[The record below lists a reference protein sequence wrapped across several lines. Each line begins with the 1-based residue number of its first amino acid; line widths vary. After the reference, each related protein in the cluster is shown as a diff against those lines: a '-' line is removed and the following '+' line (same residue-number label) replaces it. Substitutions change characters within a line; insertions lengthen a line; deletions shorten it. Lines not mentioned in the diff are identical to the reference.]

1 MTALAPTLQAFFT
14 DRLTHQLGA
23 SAHTIA
29 SYRDA
34 WRLLLAF
41 TTTRTGIAPTR
52 IDIADLDAPLIGEFL
67 NHLENERGNSI
78 RTRNGRLAAIHST
91 FTFAALRH
99 PEHAATIARVLAIPP
114 KRYNRPQVS
123 YLSPAEVTALLGAPD
138 RSTWAGR
145 RDRAWI
151 LLAVTTGL
159 RVSELTALTRDDLN
173 LDTGAHLVCHGKG
186 RKDRTTPLTAECLA
200 LMRTWTNEIT
210 GEPHTPLFPT
220 RTGRAMSRDAVS
232 ARLDL
237 HIHSATAACPSLAA
251 KRVTPH
257 VLRHTAAMRLL
268 EAGVD
273 VMTIALW
280 LGHAS
285 TETTQIYLHADL
297 ALKERAIER
306 TTPTGTRPGRYQ
318 PGDRLLAFLEAL

>member
-1 MTALAPTLQAFFT
+1 MTVLAPTLQAFFT

-23 SAHTIA
+23 SVHTIA
-29 SYRDA
+29 AYRDA
-34 WRLLLAF
+34 WRLLLPFAAA
-41 TTTRTGIAPTR
+41 RTGVAPTKL
-52 IDIADLDAPLIGEFL
+52 DIADLDAGLVGEFL
-67 NHLENERGNSI
+67 NHLENERGNSV

-99 PEHAATIARVLAIPP
+99 PEHAETIARVLAIPP
-114 KRYNRPQVS
+114 KRYDRAQIT
-123 YLSPAEVTALLGAPD
+123 YLTRAEVTALLGAPD
-138 RSTWAGR
+138 RSTWTGR

-151 LLAVTTGL
+151 LLAVTAGL
-159 RVSELTALTRDDLN
+159 RVSELTALTRGDLN
-173 LDTGAHLVCHGKG
+173 LDTGPHVLCHGKG
-186 RKDRTTPLTAECLA
+186 RKDRTTPVTAEAVAVL
-200 LMRTWTNEIT
+200 RTWAKELP
-210 GEPHTPLFPT
+210 GETTTPLFPT
-220 RTGRAMSRDAVS
+220 RTGRPMSRDAVS
-232 ARLDL
+232 ARLNL
-237 HIHSATAACPSLAA
+237 HITGAASPCPSLSS

-285 TETTQIYLHADL
+285 SETTQIYLHADL
-297 ALKERAIER
+297 ALKERAIAR

>member
-1 MTALAPTLQAFFT
+1 MTTLAPTLQAFFT
-14 DRLTHQLGA
+14 DRLAHQLGA

-29 SYRDA
+29 
-34 WRLLLAF
+34 
-41 TTTRTGIAPTR
+41 
-52 IDIADLDAPLIGEFL
+52 ADLDVALIGEFL

-91 FTFAALRH
+91 FAFAALRH
-99 PEHAATIARVLAIPP
+99 PEHAETIARVLAIPP
-114 KRYNRPQVS
+114 KRYDRSQVT
-123 YLSPAEVTALLGAPD
+123 YLTRAEVSALLGAPD
-138 RSTWAGR
+138 RSTWTGR

-159 RVSELTALTRDDLN
+159 RVSELTALTRGDLN
-173 LDTGAHLVCHGKG
+173 LDTGPHVLCHGKG
-186 RKDRTTPLTAECLA
+186 RKDRTTPVTTEAVAA
-200 LMRTWTNEIT
+200 LRTWTKELP
-210 GEPHTPLFPT
+210 GETTTPLFPT
-220 RTGRAMSRDAVS
+220 RAGRAMSRDAVS
-232 ARLDL
+232 ARLGL
-237 HIHSATAACPSLAA
+237 YIPIATDECQSLLG

-268 EAGVD
+268 DAGVD

-285 TETTQIYLHADL
+285 SETTQIYLHADL
-297 ALKERAIER
+297 ALKERAIAR
-306 TTPTGTRPGRYQ
+306 TTPNGTRPGRYR

>member
-14 DRLTHQLGA
+14 DRLAHQLGA

-29 SYRDA
+29 AYRDA

-41 TTTRTGIAPTR
+41 TTERIGTAPVN
-52 IDIADLDAPLIGEFL
+52 IDIADLDAALIGAFL
-67 NHLENERGNSI
+67 NHLENERGNTV
-78 RTRNGRLAAIHST
+78 RTRNSRLAAIHST

-99 PEHAATIARVLAIPP
+99 PEHAEMIARVLTIPP
-114 KRYNRPQVS
+114 KRYDRPQVT
-123 YLSPAEVTALLGAPD
+123 YINRAETTALLGAPD
-138 RSTWAGR
+138 RGTWAGR

-159 RVSELTALTRDDLN
+159 RVSELTALTRDDLH
-173 LDTGAHLVCHGKG
+173 LGTGAHLLCHGKG
-186 RKDRTTPLTAECLA
+186 RKDRTTPITAEAVA
-200 LMRTWTNEIT
+200 LLHTWTKEIPD
-210 GEPHTPLFPT
+210 EPDAPLFPT
-220 RTGRAMSRDAVS
+220 RTGHSMSRDAVS
-232 ARLDL
+232 ARLNL
-237 HIHSATAACPSLAA
+237 HARSATSACPSLLT

-273 VMTIALW
+273 VTTIALW

-285 TETTQIYLHADL
+285 SETTQIYLHADL
-297 ALKERAIER
+297 ALKERAIAR
-306 TTPTGTRPGRYQ
+306 TAPTGARPGRYQ
-318 PGDRLLAFLEAL
+318 PSDRLLAFLEAL

>member
-29 SYRDA
+29 AYRDA

-41 TTTRTGIAPTR
+41 TTTRTGIAPTKL
-52 IDIADLDAPLIGEFL
+52 DIADLDADLIAEFL
-67 NHLENERGNSI
+67 HYLEAERGNSI

-99 PEHAATIARVLAIPP
+99 PEHAEMITRVLAIPP
-114 KRYNRPQVS
+114 KRYDRTQVAYLNR
-123 YLSPAEVTALLGAPD
+123 AEVAALLGAPD
-138 RSTWAGR
+138 RTTWTGR
-145 RDRAWI
+145 RDHAWI

-159 RVSELTALTRDDLN
+159 RVSELTALTRGDLN
-173 LDTGAHLVCHGKG
+173 LDTGPHVLCHGKG
-186 RKDRTTPLTAECLA
+186 RKDRTTPLTAETVAVL
-200 LMRTWTNEIT
+200 RTWTNQLPKQT
-210 GEPHTPLFPT
+210 TTALFPT
-220 RTGRAMSRDAVS
+220 RAGRPMSRDAVS
-232 ARLDL
+232 VRLNL
-237 HIHSATAACPSLAA
+237 YQSVASNACSSLST

-268 EAGVD
+268 HAGVD
-273 VMTIALW
+273 VTTIALW

-285 TETTQIYLHADL
+285 SETTQIYLHADL
-297 ALKERAIER
+297 ALKERALAR
-306 TTPTGTRPGRYQ
+306 TTPTGTRVGRYQ

>member
-14 DRLTHQLGA
+14 DRLAHQLGA

-29 SYRDA
+29 AYRDA

-41 TTTRTGIAPTR
+41 TTARTGIAPTK
-52 IDIADLDAPLIGEFL
+52 IDIADLDASLVGEFL

-78 RTRNGRLAAIHST
+78 RTRNSRLAAIHST
-91 FTFAALRH
+91 FTFAALCH

-114 KRYNRPQVS
+114 KRYDRPQVS
-123 YLSPAEVTALLGAPD
+123 YLSQAEVAALLDAPD
-138 RSTWAGR
+138 PSTWTGR
-145 RDRAWI
+145 RDRGWI

-173 LDTGAHLVCHGKG
+173 LDAGAHVVCHGKG
-186 RKDRTTPLTAECLA
+186 RKDRTTPLTAEAVAVL
-200 LMRTWTNEIT
+200 RTWTNEIPR
-210 GEPHTPLFPT
+210 GISTPLFPT
-220 RTGRAMSRDAVS
+220 RTGRPMSRDTVS
-232 ARLDL
+232 ARLNL
-237 HIHSATAACPSLAA
+237 HLHSATAACPSLTV

-273 VMTIALW
+273 VTTIALW

-285 TETTQIYLHADL
+285 SETTQIYLHADL
-297 ALKERAIER
+297 ALKERAIVR
-306 TTPTGTRPGRYQ
+306 TTPTGTPAGRYQ
-318 PGDRLLAFLEAL
+318 PNDALLDFLEAL

>member
-14 DRLTHQLGA
+14 DRLTNQMGA

-29 SYRDA
+29 VYRDA

-41 TTTRTGIAPTR
+41 TAARTGVAPTKL
-52 IDIADLDAPLIGEFL
+52 DIADLDAALVGEFL
-67 NHLENERGNSI
+67 NHLEVERGNSI

-91 FTFAALRH
+91 FTFAASRH
-99 PEHAATIARVLAIPP
+99 PEHAETIARVLAIPP
-114 KRYNRPQVS
+114 KRYDRPQVA
-123 YLSPAEVTALLGAPD
+123 YLTRPEVTALLGAPD
-138 RSTWAGR
+138 RTTWTGR

-151 LLAVTTGL
+151 LLAVTSGL
-159 RVSELTALTRDDLN
+159 RVSELTALTRGDVN
-173 LDTGAHLVCHGKG
+173 LDTGPHVLCHGKG
-186 RKDRTTPLTAECLA
+186 RKDRTTPVTAEAVAVL
-200 LMRTWTNEIT
+200 RTWTSELPRET
-210 GEPHTPLFPT
+210 TTPLFPT
-220 RTGRAMSRDAVS
+220 QTGCPMSRDAVS

-237 HIHSATAACPSLAA
+237 YLPVATTACPSLSG

-268 EAGVD
+268 HAGVD

-280 LGHAS
+280 LGHES
-285 TETTQIYLHADL
+285 SETTQIYLHADL
-297 ALKERAIER
+297 ALKERAIAR

>member
-14 DRLTHQLGA
+14 DRLAHQLGA
-23 SAHTIA
+23 SAHTIVA
-29 SYRDA
+29 YRDA

-41 TTTRTGIAPTR
+41 TTTRTGIAPTKL
-52 IDIADLDAPLIGEFL
+52 DIADLDADLVAEFL
-67 NHLENERGNSI
+67 NHLEVERGNSI

-99 PEHAATIARVLAIPP
+99 PEHAEMITRVLAIPP
-114 KRYNRPQVS
+114 KRYDRTQVTYLTRP
-123 YLSPAEVTALLGAPD
+123 EVTALLGAPD
-138 RSTWAGR
+138 RTTWTGR
-145 RDRAWI
+145 RDHAWI

-159 RVSELTALTRDDLN
+159 RVSELTALTRGDLN
-173 LDTGAHLVCHGKG
+173 LDAGPHVLCHGKG
-186 RKDRTTPLTAECLA
+186 RKDRTTPLTAETVAVL
-200 LMRTWTNEIT
+200 RTWTNQLPKQT
-210 GEPHTPLFPT
+210 TTALFPT
-220 RTGRAMSRDAVS
+220 RTGSAMSRDAVS
-232 ARLDL
+232 ARLNL
-237 HIHSATAACPSLAA
+237 YRSVASNACSSLST

-268 EAGVD
+268 HAGVD
-273 VMTIALW
+273 VTTIALW

-285 TETTQIYLHADL
+285 SETTQIYLHADL
-297 ALKERAIER
+297 ALKERAIAR

>member
-14 DRLTHQLGA
+14 DRLAHQLGA

-29 SYRDA
+29 AYRDA

-41 TTTRTGIAPTR
+41 TAARTGVAPTKL
-52 IDIADLDAPLIGEFL
+52 DIADLDATLVGEFL
-67 NHLENERGNSI
+67 NYLEVERGNSI

-99 PEHAATIARVLAIPP
+99 PEHAETIARVLAIPP
-114 KRYNRPQVS
+114 KRYDRTQVT
-123 YLSPAEVTALLGAPD
+123 YLTGAEVTALLDAPD
-138 RSTWAGR
+138 HSTWTGR

-151 LLAVTTGL
+151 LLAVTAGL
-159 RVSELTALTRDDLN
+159 RVSELTALNGGDLN
-173 LDTGAHLVCHGKG
+173 LDTGPHVLCHGKG
-186 RKDRTTPLTAECLA
+186 RKDRTTPVTTEAVAVLRA
-200 LMRTWTNEIT
+200 WTKELP
-210 GEPHTPLFPT
+210 GETTTPLFPT
-220 RTGRAMSRDAVS
+220 RTGHPMSRDAVS
-232 ARLDL
+232 ARLNL
-237 HIHSATAACPSLAA
+237 YIPIATNACPSLSG

-268 EAGVD
+268 DAGVD

-285 TETTQIYLHADL
+285 SETTQIYLHADL
-297 ALKERAIER
+297 ALKERAIAR

>member
-23 SAHTIA
+23 SPHTIEA
-29 SYRDA
+29 YRDA

-41 TTTRTGIAPTR
+41 AAAHTGVAPTKL
-52 IDIADLDAPLIGEFL
+52 DIADLDAALLGEFL

-78 RTRNGRLAAIHST
+78 RTRNSRLAAIHST

-99 PEHAATIARVLAIPP
+99 PEHAETIARVLAIPP
-114 KRYNRPQVS
+114 KRYDRRRVT
-123 YLSPAEVTALLGAPD
+123 YLTRAEVTALLGAPD
-138 RSTWAGR
+138 RATWTGR
-145 RDRAWI
+145 RDRTWI

-159 RVSELTALTRDDLN
+159 RVAELTALTRGDLS
-173 LDTGAHLVCHGKG
+173 LDTGPHVVCHGKG
-186 RKDRTTPLTAECLA
+186 RKDRTTPVTAEAVA
-200 LMRTWTNEIT
+200 LLRTWTKELPGGT
-210 GEPHTPLFPT
+210 TTPLFPT
-220 RTGRAMSRDAVS
+220 RTGRAMSRDTVS
-232 ARLDL
+232 ARLNL
-237 HIHSATAACPSLAA
+237 HTAAAASTCPSLAN

-268 EAGVD
+268 DAGVD

-280 LGHAS
+280 LGHANS
-285 TETTQIYLHADL
+285 DTTQIYLHADL
-297 ALKERAIER
+297 ALKERAIAR
-306 TTPTGTRPGRYQ
+306 TTPTGTSPGRYQ

>member
-14 DRLTHQLGA
+14 DRLIHQLGA

-29 SYRDA
+29 AYRDA
-34 WRLLLAF
+34 WRLLLPFAAAC
-41 TTTRTGIAPTR
+41 TGIAPTKL
-52 IDIADLDAPLIGEFL
+52 DIADLDAGLVGEFL
-67 NHLENERGNSI
+67 NHLEVERGNSI

-99 PEHAATIARVLAIPP
+99 PEHAETIARVLAIPP
-114 KRYNRPQVS
+114 KRYDRPQVT
-123 YLSPAEVTALLGAPD
+123 YLTRAEVTALLGAPD
-138 RSTWAGR
+138 RSTWTGR

-151 LLAVTTGL
+151 LLAVTAGL
-159 RVSELTALTRDDLN
+159 RVSELTALTRGDLN
-173 LDTGAHLVCHGKG
+173 LDPGPHVLCHGKG
-186 RKDRTTPLTAECLA
+186 RKDRTTPVTAEAVAVL
-200 LMRTWTNEIT
+200 RTWTNELPDGT
-210 GEPHTPLFPT
+210 NTPLFPT
-220 RTGRAMSRDAVS
+220 RTGRTMSRDAVS
-232 ARLDL
+232 ARLHL
-237 HIHSATAACPSLAA
+237 HIADAARACPSLSA

-273 VMTIALW
+273 AMTIALW

-285 TETTQIYLHADL
+285 SETTQIYLHADL
-297 ALKERAIER
+297 ALKERAIAR

>member
-14 DRLTHQLGA
+14 DRLAHQLGA

-29 SYRDA
+29 AYRDA

-41 TTTRTGIAPTR
+41 TTEHTGTTPIE
-52 IDIADLDAPLIGEFL
+52 IDIADLDAALVGKFL

-78 RTRNGRLAAIHST
+78 RTRNGRLAAIHSL

-99 PEHAATIARVLAIPP
+99 PEHAQTIARVLAIPP
-114 KRYNRPQVS
+114 KRYDRAQVT
-123 YLSPAEVTALLGAPD
+123 YLSRAEVTALLDTPD
-138 RSTWAGR
+138 RDTWTGR

-159 RVSELTALTRDDLN
+159 RVSELTALTRDDVN
-173 LDTGAHLVCHGKG
+173 LGTGAHLLCHGKG
-186 RKDRTTPLTAECLA
+186 RKDRSTPLTGEAVA
-200 LMRTWTNEIT
+200 LLRTWTKEIP
-210 GEPHTPLFPT
+210 GDPDTPLFPT
-220 RTGRAMSRDAVS
+220 GTGRPMSRDAVS
-232 ARLDL
+232 ARLNL
-237 HIHSATAACPSLAA
+237 HVGSAASACPSLLT

-257 VLRHTAAMRLL
+257 VLRHTAATRLL

-273 VMTIALW
+273 VATIALW

-285 TETTQIYLHADL
+285 SETTQIYLHADL
-297 ALKERAIER
+297 TMKERAIAR
-306 TTPTGTRPGRYQ
+306 TAPTGTRAGRYQ
-318 PGDRLLAFLEAL
+318 PSDRLLAFLEAL

>member
-14 DRLTHQLGA
+14 DRLAHQLGA

-29 SYRDA
+29 AYRDA

-41 TTTRTGIAPTR
+41 TAARTGIAPTKL
-52 IDIADLDAPLIGEFL
+52 DIADLDAALIGEFL

-78 RTRNGRLAAIHST
+78 RTRNGRIAAIHST
-91 FTFAALRH
+91 FAFAALRH
-99 PEHAATIARVLAIPP
+99 PEHAETIARVLAIPP
-114 KRYNRPQVS
+114 KRYDRNQVT
-123 YLSPAEVTALLGAPD
+123 YLTRAEVAALLGAPD
-138 RSTWAGR
+138 RTTWTGR

-159 RVSELTALTRDDLN
+159 RVSELTALTRGDLN
-173 LDTGAHLVCHGKG
+173 LDTGPHVLCHGKG
-186 RKDRTTPLTAECLA
+186 RKDRTTPVTTEAVAVL
-200 LMRTWTNEIT
+200 RTWTKELP
-210 GEPHTPLFPT
+210 GETTTPLFPT
-220 RTGRAMSRDAVS
+220 RTGRPMSHDAVS
-232 ARLDL
+232 ARLNL
-237 HIHSATAACPSLAA
+237 YIPIATNACQSLSG

-268 EAGVD
+268 DAGVD

-285 TETTQIYLHADL
+285 SETTQIYLHADL
-297 ALKERAIER
+297 ALKERAIAR
-306 TTPTGTRPGRYQ
+306 TTPIGTRPGRYQ

>member
-23 SAHTIA
+23 SAHTITA
-29 SYRDA
+29 YRDA

-41 TTTRTGIAPTR
+41 TTARTGIAPTKL
-52 IDIADLDAPLIGEFL
+52 DIADLDAPLIGEFL

-99 PEHAATIARVLAIPP
+99 PEHAETIARVLAIPP
-114 KRYNRPQVS
+114 KRYDRPQVS
-123 YLSPAEVTALLGAPD
+123 YLTRAEATALLGAPN
-138 RSTWAGR
+138 RSTWTGR

-151 LLAVTTGL
+151 LLALTSGL
-159 RVSELTALTRDDLN
+159 RVSELTGLTRDDLN
-173 LDTGAHLVCHGKG
+173 LGTGPHVLCHGKG
-186 RKDRTTPLTAECLA
+186 RKDRTTPVTAEAVAVL
-200 LMRTWTNEIT
+200 RTWVKELPP
-210 GEPHTPLFPT
+210 GGATPLFPT
-220 RTGRAMSRDAVS
+220 RTGRVMSRDAIA
-232 ARLDL
+232 ARLNIYS
-237 HIHSATAACPSLAA
+237 HHAVNRCPSLST

-268 EAGVD
+268 DAGVD
-273 VMTIALW
+273 AITIALW

-285 TETTQIYLHADL
+285 SDTTQSYLHADL
-297 ALKERAIER
+297 ALKERAIAR

>member
-29 SYRDA
+29 AYRDA
-34 WRLLLAF
+34 WRLMLAF
-41 TTTRTGIAPTR
+41 TTARTGVAPTKL
-52 IDIADLDAPLIGEFL
+52 DIADLDAALVGEFL
-67 NHLENERGNSI
+67 NHLENKRGNSI

-99 PEHAATIARVLAIPP
+99 PEHAETIARVLAIPP
-114 KRYNRPQVS
+114 KRYDRSQVT
-123 YLSPAEVTALLGAPD
+123 YLTRAEVSALLGAPD
-138 RSTWAGR
+138 RTTWTGR

-159 RVSELTALTRDDLN
+159 RVSELTALTRGNLN
-173 LDTGAHLVCHGKG
+173 MDTGPHVVCHGKG
-186 RKDRTTPLTAECLA
+186 RKDRTTPVTTEAVAVL
-200 LMRTWTNEIT
+200 RPWTKELSRDT
-210 GEPHTPLFPT
+210 TTPLFPT
-220 RTGRAMSRDAVS
+220 RTGRPMSRDAVS
-232 ARLDL
+232 ARLN
-237 HIHSATAACPSLAA
+237 HYVPIATSPCPSLSG

-285 TETTQIYLHADL
+285 SETTQIYFHADL
-297 ALKERAIER
+297 ALKERAIAR
-306 TTPTGTRPGRYQ
+306 TTPTGTRPGRYR

>member
-14 DRLTHQLGA
+14 DRLAHQLGA

-29 SYRDA
+29 AYRDA
-34 WRLLLAF
+34 WRLLLLFA
-41 TTTRTGIAPTR
+41 TARTGNAPTK
-52 IDIADLDAPLIGEFL
+52 IDIADLDAPLVGEFL
-67 NHLENERGNSI
+67 NHLEHERGNSI

-99 PEHAATIARVLAIPP
+99 PEHAETIARVLAIPP
-114 KRYNRPQVS
+114 KRYDRAAVT
-123 YLSPAEVTALLGAPD
+123 YLSRPEVTALLDAPD

-159 RVSELTALTRDDLN
+159 RVSELTALTRDDLSMGA
-173 LDTGAHLVCHGKG
+173 GAHILCHGKG
-186 RKDRTTPLTAECLA
+186 RKDRATPVTAEAVAVL
-200 LMRTWTNEIT
+200 RTWTKEIPVET
-210 GEPHTPLFPT
+210 TAPLFPT

-232 ARLDL
+232 ARLNL
-237 HIHSATAACPSLAA
+237 HIDTATRARPSLSAR
-251 KRVTPH
+251 KVTPH
-257 VLRHTAAMRLL
+257 TLRHTAAMRLL

-273 VMTIALW
+273 VTTIALW

-285 TETTQIYLHADL
+285 SETTQIYLHADL
-297 ALKERAIER
+297 ALKERALAR
-306 TTPTGTRPGRYQ
+306 TAPTGTRPGRYQ
-318 PGDRLLAFLEAL
+318 PGDRLLAFLESL

>member
-23 SAHTIA
+23 SPHTIEA
-29 SYRDA
+29 YRDA

-41 TTTRTGIAPTR
+41 AAAHTGVAPTKL
-52 IDIADLDAPLIGEFL
+52 DIADLDAALLGEFL

-78 RTRNGRLAAIHST
+78 RTRNSRLAAIHST

-99 PEHAATIARVLAIPP
+99 PEHAETIARVLAIPP
-114 KRYNRPQVS
+114 KRYDRRQVT
-123 YLSPAEVTALLGAPD
+123 YLTRAEVTALLGAPD
-138 RSTWAGR
+138 RATWTGR
-145 RDRAWI
+145 RDRTWI

-159 RVSELTALTRDDLN
+159 RVAELTALTRGDLS
-173 LDTGAHLVCHGKG
+173 LDTGPHVVCHGKG
-186 RKDRTTPLTAECLA
+186 RKDRTTPVTAEAVA
-200 LMRTWTNEIT
+200 LLRTWTKELPGGT
-210 GEPHTPLFPT
+210 TTPLFPT
-220 RTGRAMSRDAVS
+220 RTGRAMSRDTVS
-232 ARLDL
+232 ARLNL
-237 HIHSATAACPSLAA
+237 HTAAAASTCPSLAN

-268 EAGVD
+268 DAGVD

-280 LGHAS
+280 LGHANS
-285 TETTQIYLHADL
+285 DTTQIYLHADL
-297 ALKERAIER
+297 ALKERAIAR
-306 TTPTGTRPGRYQ
+306 TTPTGTSPGRYQ

>member
-23 SAHTIA
+23 SPHTIEA
-29 SYRDA
+29 YRDA

-41 TTTRTGIAPTR
+41 AAAHTGVAPTKL
-52 IDIADLDAPLIGEFL
+52 DIADLDAALLGEFL

-78 RTRNGRLAAIHST
+78 RTRNSRLAAIHST

-99 PEHAATIARVLAIPP
+99 PEHAETIARVLAIPP
-114 KRYNRPQVS
+114 KRYDRRQVT
-123 YLSPAEVTALLGAPD
+123 YLTPAEVTALLGAPD
-138 RSTWAGR
+138 RATWTGR
-145 RDRAWI
+145 RDQTWI

-159 RVSELTALTRDDLN
+159 RVAELTALTRGDLS
-173 LDTGAHLVCHGKG
+173 LDTGPHVVCHGKG
-186 RKDRTTPLTAECLA
+186 RKDRTTPVTAEAVA
-200 LMRTWTNEIT
+200 LLRTWTKELPGGT
-210 GEPHTPLFPT
+210 TTPLFPT
-220 RTGRAMSRDAVS
+220 RTGRAMSRDTVS
-232 ARLDL
+232 ARLNL
-237 HIHSATAACPSLAA
+237 HTAAAASTCPSLAN

-268 EAGVD
+268 DAGVD

-280 LGHAS
+280 LGHANS
-285 TETTQIYLHADL
+285 DTTQIYLHADL
-297 ALKERAIER
+297 ALKERAIAR
-306 TTPTGTRPGRYQ
+306 TTPTGTPPGRYQ

>member
-1 MTALAPTLQAFFT
+1 MTVLAPTLQAFFT
-14 DRLTHQLGA
+14 DRLTQQLGA

-29 SYRDA
+29 AYRDT
-34 WRLLLAF
+34 WRLLLPFAAA
-41 TTTRTGIAPTR
+41 RTGHAPTR
-52 IDIADLDAPLIGEFL
+52 LDISDFDAGVVGEFL

-99 PEHAATIARVLAIPP
+99 PEHAETIARVLAIPP
-114 KRYNRPQVS
+114 KRYDRPQVT
-123 YLSPAEVTALLGAPD
+123 YLTRTEVTALLDAPD
-138 RSTWAGR
+138 RTTWTGR

-151 LLAVTTGL
+151 LLAVTAGL
-159 RVSELTALTRDDLN
+159 RVSELTALTRGDLN
-173 LDTGAHLVCHGKG
+173 LDTGPHVLCHGKG
-186 RKDRTTPLTAECLA
+186 RKDRTTPVTAEAAAVL
-200 LMRTWTNEIT
+200 RTWGRELPGGTT
-210 GEPHTPLFPT
+210 APLFPT
-220 RTGRAMSRDAVS
+220 RTGRPMSRDAVS
-232 ARLDL
+232 ARLN
-237 HIHSATAACPSLAA
+237 HHTASAARPCPSLSS

-280 LGHAS
+280 LGHATS
-285 TETTQIYLHADL
+285 ETTQIYLHADL
-297 ALKERAIER
+297 ALKERAIAR

-318 PGDRLLAFLEAL
+318 PSDRLLTFLEAL

>member
-14 DRLTHQLGA
+14 ERLVHQLGA
-23 SAHTIA
+23 SAHTITD
-29 SYRDA
+29 YRDA

-41 TTTRTGIAPTR
+41 TASRTGIAPTKL
-52 IDIADLDAPLIGEFL
+52 DIADLDAPLIAEFL

-91 FTFAALRH
+91 FSFAALRH
-99 PEHAATIARVLAIPP
+99 PEHAETIARVLAIPP
-114 KRYNRPQVS
+114 KRYDRPQVT
-123 YLSPAEVTALLGAPD
+123 YLTRAEATALLKAPD
-138 RSTWAGR
+138 RGTWTGR

-151 LLAVTTGL
+151 LLVLTSGL
-159 RVSELTALTRDDLN
+159 RVSELTGLTRGDLN
-173 LDTGAHLVCHGKG
+173 LGTGPHVLCHGKG
-186 RKDRTTPLTAECLA
+186 RKDRTTPVTVEAVAVL
-200 LMRTWTNEIT
+200 RTWVKELPPD
-210 GEPHTPLFPT
+210 GATPLFPT
-220 RTGRAMSRDAVS
+220 RTGRAMSREAIA
-232 ARLDL
+232 ARLNVYS
-237 HIHSATAACPSLAA
+237 HHAASSCPSLSA

-268 EAGVD
+268 DAGVD
-273 VMTIALW
+273 AITIALW

-285 TETTQIYLHADL
+285 TDTTQIYLHADL
-297 ALKERAIER
+297 ALKERAIAR